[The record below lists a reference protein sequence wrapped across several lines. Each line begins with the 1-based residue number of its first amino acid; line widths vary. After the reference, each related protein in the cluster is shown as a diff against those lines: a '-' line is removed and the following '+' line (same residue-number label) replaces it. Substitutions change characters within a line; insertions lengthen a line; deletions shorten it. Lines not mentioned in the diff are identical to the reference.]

1 MVCSSVCVSPHVHSE
16 REEHH
21 STSVLGL
28 VGFFFFFHLLCRTRY
43 GKKSATEVI
52 VIVFPLGSSPEDWT
66 AEFPVQSCSLF
77 LIAVL
82 LENGPLV
89 WNAFVRKGWEL
100 LVLGVKQQQTP
111 QTLQNPTYRKD

>member
-1 MVCSSVCVSPHVHSE
+1 MFVSPHVHSE

-28 VGFFFFFHLLCRTRY
+28 VVFFFFFPPHLLCRTRY
-43 GKKSATEVI
+43 GKKSAVEVI

-77 LIAVL
+77 LTAVL

-89 WNAFVRKGWEL
+89 WNAFVRKG
-100 LVLGVKQQQTP
+100 
-111 QTLQNPTYRKD
+111 